1 MRRKT
6 NPEMTQLKKLVN
18 ASIKI
23 TKKFFIF
30 KNPEERLIMLS
41 GGLGDNKRDSD
52 SRFGSF

>member
-1 MRRKT
+1 
-6 NPEMTQLKKLVN
+6 MTQLKKLVN